1 MNRSEIAR
9 GFGWNLLFNTVNRAL
24 FPIIGILFARALGPA
39 QMGAY
44 SVLAMMFALGDIL
57 RDAGIGA
64 SYVADPDAEE
74 RESDYVLLSLLV
86 GLVAGGAFLIALPV
100 WLSLLDSFQ
109 GLAPGLIVVGGC
121 LAINAVGTVPMAKLQ
136 KAARFREAGT
146 WEFAASAF
154 SYAVAIPLVL
164 SGYGFMALVVQL
176 GVKVLAQTSL
186 LAAVAKPR
194 LGGGSFSQS
203 VRLGR
208 TTLPVLTNN
217 ILYSTY
223 TMADNIVVG
232 KLLGPAAAGLYAV
245 AYNLAVKPLEFLT
258 FPLGRTLFV
267 AFSRSAQD
275 RAELARRFVKSLSGI
290 TLFALPL
297 YALLALYAQAIVAGL
312 YGEDFRPAAGILS
325 ILCAYLFARSLGSLG
340 GSVLVALRSARLAN
354 IGWVFGFAVAV
365 IGVILYDGSA
375 TLTNLT
381 GWITVGAATSY
392 AFSVVAALRMLKPAR
407 VEFIRWGK
415 YAVLSLVGIGAA
427 FACRY
432 IPAGELAQAVLALL
446 LGGLVH
452 LVVIGTVLARNPFA
466 CLSLSGWRQ
475 IANN

>member
-74 RESDYVLLSLLV
+74 KESDYVLLSLLV
-86 GLVAGGAFLIALPV
+86 GLLAGGAFLGALPV

-109 GLAPGLIVVGGC
+109 GLAPGLVVVGVC
-121 LAINAVGTVPMAKLQ
+121 LAINAFGTVPMAKLQ

-146 WEFAASAF
+146 WEFAASAV

-164 SGYGFMALVVQL
+164 SGYGFMSLVVQM
-176 GVKVLAQTSL
+176 GVKVLGQTVA
-186 LAAVAKPR
+186 LAAVTKPR
-194 LGGGSFSQS
+194 IAGSQFPRA

-208 TTLPVLTNN
+208 GTFPVLANN

-275 RAELARRFVKSLSGI
+275 RTELARRFVKSLSAV
-290 TLFALPL
+290 TLFSLPL
-297 YALLALYAQAIVAGL
+297 YAFLALYAPAVIAGL
-312 YGEDFRPAAGILS
+312 YGDEFRPAGSLLS
-325 ILCAYLFARSLGSLG
+325 VLCAYLFARSLGSLA
-340 GSVLVALRSARLAN
+340 GSALVALMAARLAN
-354 IGWVFGFAVAV
+354 LGWVFGFAIAAL
-365 IGVILYDGSA
+365 GVLIFDGSES
-375 TLTNLT
+375 LMRLT
-381 GWITVGAATSY
+381 GWITAGAVTSY
-392 AFSVVAALRMLKPAR
+392 LFAVVAAFRLLKPER
-407 VEFIRWGK
+407 VEFVRWGK
-415 YAVLSLVGIGAA
+415 YAALSLAGIGVS
-427 FACRY
+427 FACRL
-432 IPAGELAQAVLALL
+432 IPTAEIVQAGLAFL
-446 LGGLVH
+446 LGGVTH
-452 LVVIGTVLARNPFA
+452 LLVIGTALARNPFA